1 MLRVIRD
8 GALDVEVVF
17 NDAIPFDAATDRKK
31 TARLVE
37 ARVRDGLNAALRG
50 KFNG

>member
-1 MLRVIRD
+1 MRVTRD
-8 GALDVEVVF
+8 GALDVDVVF
-17 NDAIPFDAATDRKK
+17 SEAVPFDAATDRKK

-50 KFNG
+50 KLNG